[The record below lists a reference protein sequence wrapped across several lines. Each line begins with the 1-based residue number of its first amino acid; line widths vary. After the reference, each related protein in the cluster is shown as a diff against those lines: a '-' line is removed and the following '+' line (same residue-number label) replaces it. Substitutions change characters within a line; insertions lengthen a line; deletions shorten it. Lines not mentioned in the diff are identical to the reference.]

1 MGESANLQEADT
13 TVRMR
18 EDSSIVRTRTTVP
31 GLAVIESTM
40 NLSADI
46 LARDGGTTRVL
57 TLQRPKG
64 GRGAPVLVDTTGE
77 VFGPWEL
84 ELLHWPPEAEA
95 ELRRGGY
102 IGGRPPDLEPWCNC
116 AD

>member
-1 MGESANLQEADT
+1 M
-13 TVRMR
+13 VRLR
-18 EDSSIVRTRTTVP
+18 KDFSIVRTWTTVP
-31 GLAVIESTM
+31 GLAVIEPTM
-40 NLSADI
+40 NRSAGI

-57 TLQRPKG
+57 TLRRPSGAG
-64 GRGAPVLVDTTGE
+64 GAFVLVDAAGE
-77 VFGPWEL
+77 AFGPWEV

-102 IGGRPPDLEPWCNC
+102 IGGRPPDPEPWCNC